1 MLLAGSA
8 AAKPA
13 VPTPNPRAV
22 PHTPAKPAPQQPA
35 GDGIDDMTGAV
46 PLSQAKKL
54 PSTQQQY
61 ESLKQA
67 ITRTKPAVDTAKQK
81 SDALQQAARTL
92 RARLIAT
99 VARVQALEQEKQ
111 SLQVEI
117 ARLTREEKVLA
128 RDFDRDRGRVGRLLA
143 VLQRLQHDMPPVIA
157 LKSDDALGA
166 ARGAMLLGASLPRVY
181 GEAAALARRLET
193 LRTTR
198 RTLGKRRVAAA
209 KNAVQL
215 SAASRELDQLV
226 AIREAEAADAT
237 QSYGALQAELDHAA
251 DEAAN
256 IEFLLAKV
264 AVLRS
269 SPSAQAG
276 GPANVGIAVI
286 GAESGNEGL
295 KRGGLLRPVAG
306 KQVPGGLEGIGG
318 TAAPGLSFYAAPGS
332 HVIAPADARVLFA
345 GPYHK
350 AGYVLILETP
360 GGYDLVLAGLG
371 RVGVRAGDQ
380 LLAGEPVGTMPNIG
394 QGSRLYF
401 ELRKGG
407 KGTSPAP
414 WLEVDLRKAK
424 RT

>member
-1 MLLAGSA
+1 MHA
-8 AAKPA
+8 
-13 VPTPNPRAV
+13 
-22 PHTPAKPAPQQPA
+22 PAKPQQPA
-35 GDGIDDMTGAV
+35 GDGIDDMSGAV

-54 PSTQQQY
+54 PSTQEQY

-67 ITRTKPAVDTAKQK
+67 IARTKPAVDTARQK
-81 SDALQQAARTL
+81 SQTLQQAAQTL

-117 ARLTREEKVLA
+117 ARLAREEKVLA

-181 GEAAALARRLET
+181 GEAAALARRLEQ

-198 RTLGKRRVAAA
+198 VALGKRRVEAA
-209 KNAVQL
+209 KNAIQL

-269 SPSAQAG
+269 SQSVQAG
-276 GPANVGIAVI
+276 GPGIAVI

-295 KRGGLLRPVAG
+295 RRGDLLRPVAG
-306 KQVPGGLEGIGG
+306 RQVPGGLEGIGG